1 MSFDTGIF
9 KKKFFYNKKNE
20 EMFLLVRNSKD
31 LEKEQLITSMIRNL
45 GILDT

>member
-1 MSFDTGIF
+1 MSFDIEI
-9 KKKFFYNKKNE
+9 KKNFYNKKNK
-20 EMFLLVRNSKD
+20 EMFLLFRNSED